1 MKLFLF
7 RHRFYFLPFIIIWA
21 ALSFLQL
28 LFTQNY
34 IILHVNHF
42 WSPFADHFF
51 KWMTFVG
58 DGAFILIAGLLAT
71 LYSYRL
77 AVKIVLSYAITGL
90 FVQFLKRMVFAEIY
104 RPPKILSALLPKLHK
119 VDGVDLYYFNS
130 FPSGHTTA
138 AFALFT
144 ILALEC
150 KSPVLK
156 VLLLIPPLLVA
167 YSRMYLLAH
176 FLGDVYLGAFIGI
189 SFSVIVYFYLNQ
201 FWQSQSNPRLG
212 GGLMKYL

>member
-1 MKLFLF
+1 MKLFF
-7 RHRFYFLPFIIIWA
+7 YRHRFYFLPFIIIWA

-28 LFTQNY
+28 IYTQNY
-34 IILHVNHF
+34 IILRLNSY
-42 WSPFADHFF
+42 WSPLADIFF
-51 KWMTFVG
+51 KYITYIG
-58 DGAFILIAGLLAT
+58 DGTFILIVGLLT
-71 LYSYRL
+71 ILYSYRL
-77 AVKIVLSYAITGL
+77 GVKIVLSYAISGI
-90 FVQFLKRMVFAEIY
+90 FVQFLKRMVFTEIY
-104 RPPKILSALLPKLHK
+104 RPPKVLSALLPQLHK

-150 KSPVLK
+150 KSPLLK
-156 VLLLIPPLLVA
+156 VLLLLPPLLVA

-176 FLGDVYLGAFIGI
+176 FLGDVYLGAFLGT

-201 FWQSQSNPRLG
+201 FWQSQSNPKLG

>member
-21 ALSFLQL
+21 GLGLLQL
-28 LFTQNY
+28 LFTQNF
-34 IILHVNHF
+34 IILHVNHY
-42 WSPFADHFF
+42 WSPFADVFF

-58 DGAFILIAGLLAT
+58 DGAFVLIAGLLAT

-77 AVKIVLSYAITGL
+77 GLKIVLSYAITSI
-90 FVQFLKRMVFAEIY
+90 FVQFLKRMVFTEIY
-104 RPPKILSALLPKLHK
+104 RPPKVLSALLPQLHK

-144 ILALEC
+144 ILALES

-156 VLLLIPPLLVA
+156 VLLLLPPLLVA

-176 FLGDVYLGAFIGI
+176 FLGDVFLGSFLGI
-189 SFSVIVYFYLNQ
+189 SFSVIVYYYLNQ
-201 FWQSQSNPRLG
+201 FWQSQSNPKLG
-212 GGLMKYL
+212 GGLIKYL

>member
-1 MKLFLF
+1 MKLFIS
-7 RHRFYFLPFIIIWA
+7 RHRAYFLPFVVIWTM
-21 ALSFLQL
+21 LSFIQV

-34 IILHVNHF
+34 ILLHLNKY
-42 WSPFADHFF
+42 WSPVTDFFF
-51 KWMTFVG
+51 KYITYVG
-58 DGAFILIAGLLAT
+58 DGTFVIIAGLLAG

-77 AVKIVLSYAITGL
+77 CVKIILSYAVTGI

-104 RPPKILSALLPKLHK
+104 RPPKVLSALLPQLHK

-138 AFALFT
+138 AFTLFT

-156 VLLLIPPLLVA
+156 FLLLLPPLLVA

-176 FLGDVYLGAFIGI
+176 FLGDVYLGAIIGM
-189 SFSVIVYFYLNQ
+189 SLSVTMYFYLNR
-201 FWQSQSNPRLG
+201 FWEAQSNPRLG
-212 GGLMKYL
+212 GGLISR